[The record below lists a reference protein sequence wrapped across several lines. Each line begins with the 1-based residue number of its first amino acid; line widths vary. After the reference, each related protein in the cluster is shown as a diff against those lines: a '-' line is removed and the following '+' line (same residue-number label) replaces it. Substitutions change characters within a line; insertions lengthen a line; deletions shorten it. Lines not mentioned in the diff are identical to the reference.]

1 MSTRPRSLLYLAA
14 FCAVGLAGALSAA
27 SAPAFPDSAAIDRE
41 DRMWRV
47 IRPEDEVETN
57 LARLEQLGAP
67 RKEIAAFAE
76 RLTQLWSPPAPR
88 DYGWLSPE
96 TVAAIAQ
103 IDRDYLVRMRAA
115 RLRAASGLQTGDAA
129 TPAEVAGAWHRA
141 VLRVLDDREIA
152 ELRFLN
158 APSSRHAAA
167 HAKNIVLTDD
177 ERRQTY
183 DWQRDFD
190 ALYPPGRRHEHT
202 HRLEDQLAL
211 WARVRSLLG
220 DGRFADYLR
229 EASPTFARL
238 QEIAAWEG
246 GPSATTTGVLDLWWL
261 WQTACVERMEKARRL
276 PPREVDEFTVRFR
289 EDLLTR
295 LGPNFLAALATLDG
309 GHWLAQPRAIRRY
322 TDRKPTAAK

>member
-1 MSTRPRSLLYLAA
+1 MK
-14 FCAVGLAGALSAA
+14 
-27 SAPAFPDSAAIDRE
+27 
-41 DRMWRV
+41 
-47 IRPEDEVETN
+47 TN
-57 LARLEQLGAP
+57 LARLEKLGLPPEELA
-67 RKEIAAFAE
+67 RFAALLA
-76 RLTQLWSPPAPR
+76 QLWTPPAPR

-96 TVAAIAQ
+96 KVAAIAQ

-129 TPAEVAGAWHRA
+129 TPAEVASSWHRA

-158 APSSRHAAA
+158 SPSSRRAATL
-167 HAKNIVLTDD
+167 AKNIVLTED
-177 ERRQTY
+177 ERRQIY

-190 ALYPPGRRHEHT
+190 ALYPPGQRHEH
-202 HRLEDQLAL
+202 HQRLADQLAL
-211 WARVRSLLG
+211 WARIRSLIG

-261 WQTACVERMEKARRL
+261 WQTACVERMEKTRLL
-276 PPREVDEFTVRFR
+276 PPREVSEFTARFR
-289 EDLLTR
+289 ENLRDR

-309 GHWLAQPRAIRRY
+309 GHWLAPPHATPR
-322 TDRKPTAAK
+322 PTAQRTSTAK

>member
-1 MSTRPRSLLYLAA
+1 MSTRPCPLFFLVA
-14 FCAVGLAGALSAA
+14 FCAVGIPGALAA
-27 SAPAFPDSAAIDRE
+27 APTPAFSDSAAIDRE
-41 DRMWRV
+41 DRMWRA
-47 IRPEDEVETN
+47 IRPEDDVETN

-67 RKEIAAFAE
+67 PEEVAAFAE

-96 TVAAIAQ
+96 AVAAIAQ

-115 RLRAASGLQTGDAA
+115 RLRAVSGLQTGETA

-158 APSSRHAAA
+158 SASSRRAAT
-167 HAKNIVLTDD
+167 HAKNIVLTED
-177 ERRQTY
+177 ERRQIY
-183 DWQRDFD
+183 DWQRNFD
-190 ALYPPGRRHEHT
+190 ALYPPGRRHEH
-202 HRLEDQLAL
+202 HQRLADQLAL
-211 WARVRSLLG
+211 WARIRSLIG

-229 EASPTFARL
+229 EASPTFAQL

-261 WQTACVERMEKARRL
+261 WQTACVERMEMTRRL
-276 PPREVDEFTVRFR
+276 PPREVNEFTTRFR
-289 EDLLTR
+289 EDLLAR

-309 GHWLAQPRAIRRY
+309 GHWLAQPRAVLRY
-322 TDRKPTAAK
+322 TGQKTSAAK

>member
-1 MSTRPRSLLYLAA
+1 MSPRPSILLAIVCNLGL
-14 FCAVGLAGALSAA
+14 FGVPFAVESQIVAD
-27 SAPAFPDSAAIDRE
+27 PAAIDRE
-41 DRMWRV
+41 DRMWRA
-47 IRPEDEVETN
+47 IRPEDDVETN

-67 RKEIAAFAE
+67 PEEIAAFAE
-76 RLTQLWSPPAPR
+76 RLTQLWTPPAPR

-96 TVAAIAQ
+96 TVAAFAQ

-158 APSSRHAAA
+158 APSSRRAAG
-167 HAKNIVLTDD
+167 HAKNLVLTAD
-177 ERRQTY
+177 ERRQIY

-190 ALYPPGRRHEHT
+190 ALYPPGRRHEQRQ
-202 HRLEDQLAL
+202 RLEDQLAL
-211 WARVRSLLG
+211 WARIRSLIG

-261 WQTACVERMEKARRL
+261 WQTACAERMEKTRRL
-276 PPREVDEFTVRFR
+276 PPREVSEFTARFR
-289 EDLLTR
+289 EDLRDR

-309 GHWLAQPRAIRRY
+309 GHWLAPPRAIRRY
-322 TDRKPTAAK
+322 TDQKPTAAK